1 MNFIFDIGN
10 VLINFR
16 PKEFLHA
23 LHPEQSDANK
33 MYEVIFQSS
42 EWVQLDRGVISQED
56 ATNLFCIREPE
67 YKQLVI
73 ATMSRLEEMLTLIPE
88 TVELLTEIKAHGH
101 KLYYLSNYHEKLRD
115 YIKEQNSFFNLFDG
129 GVFSCDIHEI
139 KPFPEIY
146 KHLLREYDLIP
157 SECLFIDDVDENV
170 KCAESLGMRA
180 VVFTSAEETRKYIS
194 RWLGAKQEI
203 LQR

>member
-67 YKQLVI
+67 YKQLII
-73 ATMSRLEEMLTLIPE
+73 ATMSRLEEMLTLITGNGR
-88 TVELLTEIKAHGH
+88 TVNRNKSAWTQAILSF
-101 KLYYLSNYHEKLRD
+101 KLSQKTQRLRSGT
-115 YIKEQNSFFNLFDG
+115 IL
-129 GVFSCDIHEI
+129 VF
-139 KPFPEIY
+139 
-146 KHLLREYDLIP
+146 
-157 SECLFIDDVDENV
+157 
-170 KCAESLGMRA
+170 
-180 VVFTSAEETRKYIS
+180 
-194 RWLGAKQEI
+194 
-203 LQR
+203 